1 MTTTLHGDNPMDSP
15 TRRRSL
21 RDDIRRV
28 KPRWVVLAVLVTFA
42 GSHMVSQ
49 INIDSDDYGSSNYDS
64 SDYDRDRSW
73 VKTAPPDWQ
82 ARQRHNQHA
91 IRNLAVGTPRPEA
104 LANLGSPDFEEQY
117 GQSVDL
123 VFYRTSSAR
132 QDWCYRIG
140 RRTQQCARP
149 DWRANLSRPGG

>member
-15 TRRRSL
+15 TRRRSF

-91 IRNLAVGTPRPEA
+91 IRNLAVGTPRSEA
-104 LANLGSPDFEEQY
+104 LADLGRPDFEEQY
-117 GQSVDL
+117 G
-123 VFYRTSSAR
+123 
-132 QDWCYRIG
+132 
-140 RRTQQCARP
+140 
-149 DWRANLSRPGG
+149 